1 MTLRLIAILA
11 SGVVLSACSGPLDL
25 DLRSLGR
32 GPDTSDA
39 VANAKPRPQADAR
52 GVISYPTYQVA
63 VARRG
68 DTVTKVANRLGV
80 PAAELAR
87 HNGIKADTPLRDG
100 ELLALPR
107 RVESAGPVQSE
118 PLPAA
123 QSGDGGT
130 GGPVRHQVGSGET
143 AFSIARLYNVPVQVL
158 AQWNGLGSD
167 LAVREGQFLMIPAS
181 GQAAPVQVSSTT
193 LPEQGQ
199 RAPVPPSS
207 TKPLPAKV
215 PAPVAPAATAS
226 SAAGAAAGT
235 AGTAAGTARSG
246 ASRAGSAPATAPKP
260 APQVA
265 DTAKMV
271 RPVPGTIVRAYAKG
285 RNDGV
290 DFAAPAGTPV
300 KAADKGTVAAI
311 TEDTSGAKIVVL
323 RHSGGLLTVYVNV
336 SDLSVKK
343 GASVRRGQTI
353 AKIAPGEAQA
363 LHFEVRRG
371 LDSLDPAGFL
381 P

>member
-1 MTLRLIAILA
+1 MIPRLIALV
-11 SGVVLSACSGPLDL
+11 SGAAVLSACSGPLDL

-39 VANAKPRPQADAR
+39 VAAAKPRPKPDAR

-68 DTVTKVANRLGV
+68 DTVTSVAERLGV
-80 PAAELAR
+80 PVAELAR
-87 HNGIKADTPLRDG
+87 YNGIKPTAPLRDG
-100 ELLALPR
+100 ELLALPS
-107 RVESAGPVQSE
+107 RVEASGAVSAQ

-123 QSGDGGT
+123 QAGNGAAS
-130 GGPVRHQVGSGET
+130 GPVRHQVESGET

-158 AQWNGLGSD
+158 AQWNGLGPD

-181 GQAAPVQVSSTT
+181 TQTTAAATQVSGTT
-193 LPEQGQ
+193 LPDQGQ

-215 PAPVAPAATAS
+215 PAPVAGAAGAGAG
-226 SAAGAAAGT
+226 AAGAAAD
-235 AGTAAGTARSG
+235 AAK
-246 ASRAGSAPATAPKP
+246 PKPQVKTAPKI
-260 APQVA
+260 A

-271 RPVPGTIVRAYAKG
+271 RPVPGTIVRAYSKG

-290 DFAAPAGTPV
+290 DFAAPAGTAV
-300 KAADKGTVAAI
+300 KAADKGSVAAI

-323 RHSGGLLTVYVNV
+323 RHDGGLLTVYVNV

-343 GASVRRGQTI
+343 GATVRRGQTI

-371 LDSLDPAGFL
+371 LESLDPSGFL